1 MDEAERIKK
10 LWRRGGQQLV
20 RELRTHTATSKRLRQ
35 ADVSRGIGLGERQLR
50 NLEKGESL
58 LFPDVLAALCVHFD
72 LSLAELLRRFAARV
86 EDLDRVD
93 ARAERPGVAGA
104 ASLPP
109 ATFMLSDTPDRPQ
122 DAARPRRR
130 PVDWWR
136 KGWSVV
142 TEDLECAEHCLKGQ
156 FYAAAVFHAHFA
168 AGSAVRQLAAV
179 DAEGLA
185 ASDAE
190 DPAARIID
198 VLEEV
203 SERVKVP
210 EKVRSAARRL
220 DTGYLALH
228 YRFRLPPASVP
239 LSDRDAAEEA
249 IAGAKRIQKFCGN
262 RLLQREK
269 EQE

>member
-1 MDEAERIKK
+1 MDEAERIKG
-10 LWRRGGQQLV
+10 LWRRGGQELV
-20 RELRTHTATSKRLRQ
+20 RRLRTHTATSKPLRQ
-35 ADVSRGIGLGERQLR
+35 AEVSRGIGLGERQLR

-58 LFPDVLAALCVHFD
+58 LFPNALAGLCVHFD
-72 LSLAELLRRFAARV
+72 LSLPELLRRFADSV
-86 EDLDRVD
+86 EALDPMD
-93 ARAERPGVAGA
+93 AGAGRLGVAGA
-104 ASLPP
+104 SSLPP
-109 ATFMLSDTPDRPQ
+109 ATYLLSDTHDRPQ
-122 DAARPRRR
+122 DATRARRR
-130 PVDWWR
+130 PADWWR

-142 TEDLECAEHCLKGQ
+142 DEDLECAEHCLKGQ

-179 DAEGLA
+179 DAEAFAG
-185 ASDAE
+185 SDAE

-203 SERVKVP
+203 SGRVKVP

-220 DTGYLALH
+220 DTSYLALH
-228 YRFRLPPASVP
+228 YRFPLPPVSVP
-239 LSDRDAAEEA
+239 LSDREAAEEA
-249 IAGAKRIQKFCGN
+249 IVGAKRIQKFCGN